1 MQLRYYRD
9 VIDTGHKLRFLYD
22 TDAVYFYNFD
32 NEIKAVTDKDK
43 RIDLAER
50 GDIMTSRWAPL
61 T

>member
-9 VIDTGHKLRFLYD
+9 VIDTGHKRRFLYD